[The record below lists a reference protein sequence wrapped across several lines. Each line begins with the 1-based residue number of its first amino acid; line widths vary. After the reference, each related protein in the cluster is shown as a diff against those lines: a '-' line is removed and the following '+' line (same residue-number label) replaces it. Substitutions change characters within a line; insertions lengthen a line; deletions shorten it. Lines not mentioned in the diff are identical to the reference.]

1 MSQLENLID
10 VLKERK
16 LTRSELSN
24 YLGIPDRQ
32 ARKFIEKLRKQG
44 YLIVNDGLGEGYYI
58 PKTKEEASQFLA
70 EYYLHFK
77 SMSVTLGIML
87 EEFERLPNG

>member
-1 MSQLENLID
+1 MLDSLID
-10 VLKERK
+10 VLKECK

-32 ARKFIEKLRKQG
+32 ARKVIEKLRKQG
-44 YLIVNDGLGEGYYI
+44 YLIVNDGDGYYI
-58 PKTKEEASQFLA
+58 AKTKEEASQFLA

-77 SMSVTLGIML
+77 SMSETLQIML
-87 EEFERLPNG
+87 SEYERLC

>member
-1 MSQLENLID
+1 M
-10 VLKERK
+10 
-16 LTRSELSN
+16 TRSELSN

-32 ARKFIEKLRKQG
+32 ARKVIEKLRKQG

-77 SMSVTLGIML
+77 SMSETLQIML
-87 EEFERLPNG
+87 SEYERLG

>member
-1 MSQLENLID
+1 MLDSLID

-32 ARKFIEKLRKQG
+32 ARKVVEKLRKQG

-58 PKTKEEASQFLA
+58 TQTKEEASQFLA

-77 SMSVTLGIML
+77 SMSETLQIML
-87 EEFERLPNG
+87 SEYERLG

>member
-1 MSQLENLID
+1 MLDSLID

-32 ARKFIEKLRKQG
+32 ARKVIEKLRNQG
-44 YLIVNDGLGEGYYI
+44 NLIVNNGDGYFI
-58 PKTKEEASQFLA
+58 AQTKEEAKEFLS
-70 EYYLHFK
+70 EYCAAWI
-77 SMSVTLGIML
+77 SMSETAQIMN
-87 EEFERLPNG
+87 EAYERLG

>member
-1 MSQLENLID
+1 MLDSLID

-32 ARKFIEKLRKQG
+32 ARKVIEKLRKQG

-77 SMSVTLGIML
+77 SMSETLQIML
-87 EEFERLPNG
+87 SEYERLG

>member
-16 LTRSELSN
+16 LTRVELSN

-32 ARKFIEKLRKQG
+32 ARKVIEKLRKQG
-44 YLIVNDGLGEGYYI
+44 YLIVNNGDGYYI
-58 PKTKEEASQFLA
+58 AKTKLEASQFLT

-77 SMSVTLGIML
+77 SMSETLQIML
-87 EEFERLPNG
+87 SEYERLE

>member
-1 MSQLENLID
+1 MLDSLID

-32 ARKFIEKLRKQG
+32 ARKIIEKLRNQG
-44 YLIVNDGLGEGYYI
+44 NLIVNNGDGYFI
-58 PKTKEEASQFLA
+58 AKTKEEAKEFLS
-70 EYYLHFK
+70 EYCAAWV
-77 SMSVTLGIML
+77 SMSETAQVMI
-87 EEFERLPNG
+87 EAYERLVDNG